1 MLWRRVRIRS
11 KDGSTPSKDL
21 KARVVILRRI
31 DRLLNGN
38 FGDHKFCQDGVWE
51 LRIDCGPGYRVY
63 YALSEKTVILLLCRG
78 SKRNQST
85 DIANAVRYWQD
96 HQRRPL

>member
-51 LRIDCGPGYRVY
+51 LRIDFGPGYRVY

-78 SKRNQST
+78 SKRNQSQISPT
-85 DIANAVRYWQD
+85 RFGIGKIISGDPY
-96 HQRRPL
+96 